1 MEYANVKMV
10 PTNEWRGIVNLV
22 PNIPNGV
29 VFNPQ
34 KQYFIEL
41 IISVLGSKRGF
52 ILDTHKVSTIE
63 WERRYQPSPLLLHY
77 SKRRHEAFIMG
88 NQLRDGS
95 KY

>member
-41 IISVLGSKRGF
+41 IISVLVLNVDLF
-52 ILDTHKVSTIE
+52 
-63 WERRYQPSPLLLHY
+63 
-77 SKRRHEAFIMG
+77 
-88 NQLRDGS
+88 
-95 KY
+95 

>member
-34 KQYFIEL
+34 EQYFIEL
-41 IISVLGSKRGF
+41 IISVLALNVDLF
-52 ILDTHKVSTIE
+52 
-63 WERRYQPSPLLLHY
+63 
-77 SKRRHEAFIMG
+77 
-88 NQLRDGS
+88 
-95 KY
+95 